1 MFLSKSVILSEL
13 SGRQIFEMKA
23 LLITALCLIG
33 FIPAAAQHG
42 GKAEPKRI
50 QLAAGKTSASVSG
63 TLRPSEEMEFVFG
76 AKAGQTVT
84 IKNPYRQFDFRVFSE
99 ENFPD
104 GDFDSSLVYSFEIP
118 ADGDYNFF
126 VRRKVGG
133 PKRAMFR
140 MTLTIK

>member
-1 MFLSKSVILSEL
+1 
-13 SGRQIFEMKA
+13 MKA
-23 LLITALCLIG
+23 LFLTAVCLIA
-33 FIPAAAQHG
+33 FVSAFAQHG
-42 GKAEPKRI
+42 GKAEPTRI
-50 QLAAGKTSASVSG
+50 RFAAGKTSATVSG
-63 TLRPSEEMEFVFG
+63 TLRPSEEAEYVFG

-99 ENFPD
+99 ENFPE
-104 GDFDSSLVYSFEIP
+104 GDFDSSPTYSFEIP

-133 PKRAMFR
+133 AKRATFR

>member
-1 MFLSKSVILSEL
+1 
-13 SGRQIFEMKA
+13 MKA
-23 LLITALCLIG
+23 LLLTAICLIA
-33 FIPAAAQHG
+33 FVPALAQHG
-42 GKAEPKRI
+42 GKAEPNRI
-50 QLAAGKTSASVSG
+50 RFAAGKTSATVSG

-76 AKAGQTVT
+76 AKAGQIVT
-84 IKNPYRQFDFRVFSE
+84 IKNTYRQFDFRVFSE

-104 GDFDSSLVYSFEIP
+104 GDFDSSPTYSFEIP

-133 PKRAMFR
+133 AKRATFR

>member
-1 MFLSKSVILSEL
+1 
-13 SGRQIFEMKA
+13 MKA
-23 LLITALCLIG
+23 LLTTCICLIG
-33 FIPAAAQHG
+33 FITAAAQHG
-42 GKAEPKRI
+42 GKAEPNRI
-50 QLAAGKTSASVSG
+50 QFAKGKTSATVSG
-63 TLRPSEEMEFVFG
+63 TLRPSEEAEYVFG

-104 GDFDSSLVYSFEIP
+104 GDFDSSPAYSFEIP

-133 PKRAMFR
+133 PKLSSFR
-140 MTLTIK
+140 MTITIK

>member
-1 MFLSKSVILSEL
+1 
-13 SGRQIFEMKA
+13 MKA
-23 LLITALCLIG
+23 LLITVICLVA
-33 FIPAAAQHG
+33 FIPAVGQHR
-42 GKAEPKRI
+42 GKVEPNRI
-50 QLAAGKTSASVSG
+50 QFAKGKTSATVSG
-63 TLRPSEEMEFVFG
+63 TLRPSEEAEYVFA

-104 GDFDSSLVYSFEIP
+104 GDFDSSPVYSFEIP

-133 PKRAMFR
+133 PKRSSFR
-140 MTLTIK
+140 MTISIK